1 LGGASCANTT
11 MRPLSDRDRLVHQ
24 FLPLAASLAWKFH
37 RRYPDLIEVEEAR
50 GVAQLELVRA
60 CGRVT
65 DPTTAPAYLKRC
77 IQGALSHWLRDRA
90 LLVRLP
96 AAARAEATWTH
107 QSLDQPLPG
116 SGGSWLEALAAPES
130 TSPEVG
136 SALEPGLE
144 ALVEQL
150 PTAQAAALRLTVL
163 EGLSLREAGRRLGIS
178 PMTVQRAQQKAL
190 AALREQVM
198 A

>member
-1 LGGASCANTT
+1 

-24 FLPLAASLAWKFH
+24 FLPLAGALARRFH
-37 RRYPDLIEVEEAR
+37 RRYHDLLEAGDAL

-90 LLVRLP
+90 LIVRLP
-96 AAARAEATWTH
+96 AAARSEATWKH
-107 QSLDQPLPG
+107 QSLDQSVPG
-116 SGGSWLEALAAPES
+116 GGGSWLDGLAAPES
-130 TSPEVG
+130 PEAG
-136 SALEPGLE
+136 SSLEPGLE

-190 AALREQVM
+190 ASLREQVT

>member
-1 LGGASCANTT
+1 
-11 MRPLSDRDRLVHQ
+11 
-24 FLPLAASLAWKFH
+24 LAWKFH
-37 RRYPDLIEVEEAR
+37 RRYHDLVEAGDAL

-96 AAARAEATWTH
+96 AAARGEAPWTH

-130 TSPEVG
+130 TEVV

-150 PTAQAAALRLTVL
+150 PTAQAAVLRLTVL

>member
-1 LGGASCANTT
+1 

-24 FLPLAASLAWKFH
+24 FLPLAGALARRFH
-37 RRYPDLIEVEEAR
+37 RRYHDLLEAGDAL

-77 IQGALSHWLRDRA
+77 IQGALAHWLRDRA
-90 LLVRLP
+90 LIVRLP
-96 AAARAEATWTH
+96 AAARSEATWKH
-107 QSLDQPLPG
+107 KSLDQPLEG

-130 TSPEVG
+130 TSPEG
-136 SALEPGLE
+136 EAALEPGLE

-190 AALREQVM
+190 ASLREQVT

>member
-1 LGGASCANTT
+1 

-24 FLPLAASLAWKFH
+24 FLPLAGALARRFH
-37 RRYPDLIEVEEAR
+37 RRYHDLLEAGDAL

-77 IQGALSHWLRDRA
+77 IQGALAHWLRDRA

-96 AAARAEATWTH
+96 AAARSEATWKH
-107 QSLDQPLPG
+107 QSLDQPLEG
-116 SGGSWLEALAAPES
+116 SGGSWLDALPTSQQAS
-130 TSPEVG
+130 TATDD
-136 SALEPGLE
+136 ALEPGLE

-190 AALREQVM
+190 ASLREQVT